1 VTETPGAQPNPE
13 PDQTPPPPGGYQAP
27 PPPSGDQAPP
37 AGYQAPPP
45 GYQAPPPGYQ
55 APPPGYQAPPP
66 GYQAPPPG
74 YQAPPPGYQAP
85 PPGYGPPANQVNV
98 GDAFGWGWAKF
109 QQNVGPYLL
118 GMIIYAVLGGILIGI
133 PYAILIA
140 GASTTL
146 TIDANGN
153 ITSGAGG
160 LFGASIGA
168 MIVVWIL
175 AIVVEM
181 LAQVGLINASLRV
194 ANGERISVGT
204 FFNYPN
210 LGNVIATALLVG
222 VATFVGTL
230 VTFFIGGLGGVV
242 VGFFAL
248 FALFLAVDQG
258 YGPMDAIK
266 ASFSLVSKNFGPTI
280 LVFLVAMVAMAI
292 GGILLGLGLLVAVPL
307 SMLAF
312 TFLYR
317 RLVNGPLAA

>member
-1 VTETPGAQPNPE
+1 MTETPGAQPNPE
-13 PDQTPPPPGGYQAP
+13 PDQTPPPPGGYGT
-27 PPPSGDQAPP
+27 PPPSG
-37 AGYQAPPP
+37 YE
-45 GYQAPPPGYQ
+45 

-85 PPGYGPPANQVNV
+85 PPGYGPPPNQVNV

-118 GMIIYAVLGGILIGI
+118 GMLIYAVLGGVLIGI

-140 GASTTL
+140 GASSTT
-146 TIDANGN
+146 IRVNADGS
-153 ITSGAGG
+153 ISSGAG

-175 AIVVEM
+175 AIIVEL
-181 LAQVGLINASLRV
+181 LAQAGMINASLRV
-194 ANGERISVGT
+194 ANGEQISVGT

-210 LGNVIATALLVG
+210 LGNVIGTALLVG
-222 VATFVGTL
+222 VATFAGTL
-230 VTFFIGGLGGVV
+230 VTFFIGGLGGLV

-248 FALFLAVDQG
+248 FALYFAVDQG

-292 GGILLGLGLLVAVPL
+292 GGILLGLGLFVAVPL